1 MNCQGILQ
9 CVREILTFG
18 KIDER
23 RHGISHN
30 VRENDHFR
38 QHDSPVSMY
47 IDKLAKSRLG
57 KFLKSVLFQIV
68 SLWTLDCFVDITIL
82 TRVAYFEICSLEPVT
97 FVVTFCQGNMNTVRE
112 MSGKCQGIL
121 EKPVAM
127 NPAGTKP
134 NFLAKFWLPTLVS
147 FFVICM

>member
-1 MNCQGILQ
+1 
-9 CVREILTFG
+9 
-18 KIDER
+18 
-23 RHGISHN
+23 
-30 VRENDHFR
+30 
-38 QHDSPVSMY
+38 MY

-82 TRVAYFEICSLEPVT
+82 TRVAYFEICSLEPVIYT
-97 FVVTFCQGNMNTVRE
+97 FVVTFCQGNMNIVRE

-127 NPAGTKP
+127 NPALCT
-134 NFLAKFWLPTLVS
+134 S
-147 FFVICM
+147 R